1 MVRGMGQ
8 WLVAGGGGGG
18 GGVDKTTSLTL
29 FIRINKT

>member
-1 MVRGMGQ
+1 MMRGMGQ
-8 WLVAGGGGGG
+8 RLVVSEGW